1 VRVVAYIVIWAALAL
16 VPAKIAQRKGRSFA
30 IWYVLG
36 LLVWIF
42 AVVAALIIKD
52 KRPRPGVEAAD

>member
-1 VRVVAYIVIWAALAL
+1 VIWAALAL